1 MDYFKKNELAAET
14 NQNEK
19 FWRTSIQC
27 LKINVLL
34 VHTKA
39 NPKPNNT
46 KQKPSIKQQRLK
58 TRAEIWK
65 LWNLKKWGL
74 RPVSGELL
82 MCVAVQE
89 AEERED
95 EMLFS

>member
-19 FWRTSIQC
+19 FWRTSIEC

-46 KQKPSIKQQRLK
+46 KQKPSIK
-58 TRAEIWK
+58 
-65 LWNLKKWGL
+65 
-74 RPVSGELL
+74 
-82 MCVAVQE
+82 
-89 AEERED
+89 
-95 EMLFS
+95 